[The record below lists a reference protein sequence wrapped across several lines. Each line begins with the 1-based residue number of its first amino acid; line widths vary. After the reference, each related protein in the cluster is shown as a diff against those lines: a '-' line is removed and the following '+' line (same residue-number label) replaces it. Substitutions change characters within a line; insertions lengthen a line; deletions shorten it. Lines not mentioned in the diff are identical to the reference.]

1 MALAG
6 KNSEDLFDKTGSG
19 KKRMNDTKQA
29 EISASFASGVINEN
43 PESPD
48 ALQGLVYQLKLIQED
63 IDEIRRYITTEA
75 TSSAIDLTAFTGGRN
90 LPTTSPGAGYL
101 YRDKSGNIKVG

>member
-1 MALAG
+1 MALAN

-29 EISASFASGVINEN
+29 EVSASFASGVINEA

-48 ALQGLVYQLKLIQED
+48 ASQGLIYQIKLIQED
-63 IDEIRRYITTEA
+63 IDEIRRYITNEA
-75 TSSAIDLTAFTGGRN
+75 TGSAIDITAFTGGRN
-90 LPTTSPGAGYL
+90 LQTTPGSAGTL
-101 YRDKSGNIKVG
+101 YRDKSGFIKVS

>member
-19 KKRMNDTKQA
+19 KKRMTDNKQS

-63 IDEIRRYITTEA
+63 IDELRRYVTNEA
-75 TSSAIDLTAFTGGRN
+75 TGSAIDITKITGARS
-90 LPTTSPGAGYL
+90 LPTTAGSAGTL
-101 YRDKSGNIKVG
+101 YRDKSGFVKIS